1 MMIQELVD
9 FISTEAKSDP
19 SMVAGMVV
27 TALGSK
33 YDITVR
39 YGLEYSTKVYHFVC
53 GPSSRTRKSTSF
65 GMVRK
70 ICDLDTFKIGTVQAL
85 MKKLKK
91 SPIAFA
97 YHDEASGLL
106 KQMASDVRGEKGLG
120 EMLNELITSAV
131 NDTVS
136 ESETL
141 ASLERST
148 VRNPGIIVE
157 GEQPHQPVMSIRSP
171 RLSMELLTTPKSLSY
186 ITSDELVG
194 GGFFYRCLLC
204 VPKPSL
210 LSEDDELSWNSGTA
224 ARIRKITELAD
235 RFSRIPEASW
245 YITVPDN
252 IMRQILRGLTIEGE
266 EDELEAYR
274 THLKTMAVKIAA
286 VKCVDRLIEQNTTPR
301 PGESFAVS
309 DDDVDWTL
317 VNVIRPAMYAFINL
331 FKDITVNLDLT
342 KIIKFIRSSTGT
354 FIKVYGKK
362 SVREVLGLTTKI
374 VDEHIK
380 DAVVK
385 TSTKLVVIRN
395 INNRPVEYICKDDD
409 CGNCER
415 STSCQI
421 IDLQGSDD

>member
-1 MMIQELVD
+1 MIQEMMD
-9 FISTEAKSDP
+9 FVSMEAKSDS
-19 SMVAGMVV
+19 SMVAGMIV
-27 TALGSK
+27 TVLGSK
-33 YDITVR
+33 WNITVR
-39 YGLEYSTKVYHFVC
+39 YGLEYSTKLYHFVC

-91 SPIAFA
+91 SPIAFS

-106 KQMASDVRGEKGLG
+106 KQMASDIRGEKGLG

-141 ASLERST
+141 ASLERGT
-148 VRNPGIIVE
+148 TRDPNIIVE
-157 GEQPHQPVMSIRSP
+157 GEQHQPVMSIRSP

-204 VPKPSL
+204 VPKPAL

-224 ARIRKITELAD
+224 ARIRRITEFAD
-235 RFSRIPEASW
+235 RFSQIPDVAW
-245 YITVPDN
+245 YITVPDD

-274 THLKTMAVKIAA
+274 THLKTMAVKCAA
-286 VKCVDRLIEQNTTPR
+286 IKCVDRMIELHTTPR
-301 PGESFAVS
+301 PGESFIISVA
-309 DDDVDWTL
+309 DVDWTL
-317 VNVIRPAMYAFINL
+317 TNVIRPAMYAFINM
-331 FKDITVNLDLT
+331 FKDITVNP
-342 KIIKFIRSSTGT
+342 
-354 FIKVYGKK
+354 YY
-362 SVREVLGLTTKI
+362 TKI
-374 VDEHIK
+374 VQYIK
-380 DAVVK
+380 MSTDTLIKVRGDGKNLKKALGLDSKLMNDFLADAIERAEARFI
-385 TSTKLVVIRN
+385 TIPNT
-395 INNRPVEYICKDDD
+395 NNVPVEYICKDDD
-409 CGNCER
+409 CEGCER
-415 STSCQI
+415 VGACQI
-421 IDLQGSDD
+421 RS